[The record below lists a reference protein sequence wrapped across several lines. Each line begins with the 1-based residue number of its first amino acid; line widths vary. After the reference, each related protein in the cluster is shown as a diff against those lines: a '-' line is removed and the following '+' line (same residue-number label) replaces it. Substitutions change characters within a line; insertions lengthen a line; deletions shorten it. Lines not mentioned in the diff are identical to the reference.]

1 MSDKDGCITFTN
13 IYNENGDS
21 FEELL
26 KKLIDSGHLT
36 INDVECNQQIVIK
49 IEKNGGM

>member
-1 MSDKDGCITFTN
+1 MNEKNNCITFIN
-13 IYNENGDS
+13 IYKDDGNG

-26 KKLIDSGHLT
+26 KNLINSGHLT

-49 IEKNGGM
+49 TEKNGGM